1 MKRSIALF
9 LFLFLMTATFA
20 GTRAARAAGELA
32 PTSPG
37 LADGMRWQ
45 ITGPF
50 GGTVRALAQDPT
62 KPERMFLGTADGQ
75 MYATTDNA
83 RTWKW
88 LPNFNRPGFIITD
101 LIIDPTNPDTLYAG
115 AWVLNDTKR
124 GGIYKSVDGG
134 QNWVETMKDQ
144 SIRALAMAPGN
155 ASVLVA
161 GALTGV
167 YRTNDAAKTWARI
180 SPPENDEIRNIES
193 VAVDPR
199 STETIY
205 AGTWH
210 LPWKTTDGGK
220 TWFSVKGDQTKII
233 DDSDIF
239 SITVDAFNP
248 DRVYCS
254 ACSGIYQSADNGG
267 NWTKFKGI
275 PFSAR
280 RTHIIYQNPTRE
292 KEIFAGTTEGLW
304 RTTDGGENWTQ
315 VISKETTINDI
326 KIHPTAPHRVIIAA
340 DNSGVLISE
349 DGGSTFRPSNTGFV
363 TRQVS
368 SIIADPLQ
376 RGRIYVSTLFSGAD
390 GGVYVSEDTGRTWK
404 PASAGLGS
412 NDIYMIIPAPGNS
425 RRLYVGTNT
434 GVYYSDNSAATW
446 KRAEIAKK
454 GGKPAQKPGVKR
466 ASLVV
471 DRSTA
476 IVAEPAAA
484 QNRQAAKKAPTV
496 PQGKPGRKPAPKK
509 PVVRQD
515 IKTHVVEIA
524 ATDTG
529 LIYAAS
535 WDGLFKTDDVTKGWE
550 RLDLGTYRGKVFSV
564 AVAPRDP
571 ATIYA
576 GTSEGIQVSRDGGET
591 WTRLEIPIRTNLK
604 DLTCIQ
610 EIAINPRNPQMI
622 IAGSRR
628 TAYLTRDGGTTWERI
643 GRGIG
648 YGDIT
653 AIRFN
658 PRDDNEILVGEAQEG
673 GLYISTDG
681 ARSFQRLD
689 RNSTL
694 PSHRMWAVAFDLF
707 NSESIYVGSV
717 TSGFLIGT
725 LPRGAATAG
734 GGQ

>member
-1 MKRSIALF
+1 MKRSTALF
-9 LFLFLMTATFA
+9 LFLLLLTATF
-20 GTRAARAAGELA
+20 GTVRPVKAAGEVS
-32 PTSPG
+32 PTPVS
-37 LADGMRWQ
+37 LADGIRWQ

-50 GGTVRALAQDPT
+50 GGTVRAMAQDPT

-75 MYATTDNA
+75 MYVTTDAA
-83 RTWKW
+83 RNWKW
-88 LPNFNRPGFIITD
+88 LPSFNRPGFIVTD
-101 LIIDPTNPDTLYAG
+101 LIIDPINTDTLYAG
-115 AWVLNDTKR
+115 VWVFNDDKR
-124 GGIYKSVDGG
+124 GGILKSVDGG
-134 QNWVETMKDQ
+134 ETWAEVMKDQ
-144 SIRALAMAPGN
+144 SVRALTMAPGN

-161 GALTGV
+161 GTLTGV
-167 YRTNDAAKTWARI
+167 YRSIDAAKTWSRI
-180 SPPENDEIRNIES
+180 SPPENDEIRNVES
-193 VAVDPR
+193 VAIDPR
-199 STETIY
+199 NTETIY

-254 ACSGIYQSADNGG
+254 ACSGIYRSLDNGG

-292 KEIFAGTTEGLW
+292 NEIFAGTTEGLW

-326 KIHPTAPHRVIIAA
+326 KIHPTAPGRVIIGA

-349 DGGSTFRPSNTGFV
+349 DGGTTFKPFNSGFV

-368 SIIADPLQ
+368 SIITDPLQ
-376 RGRIYVSTLFSGAD
+376 RGRIFVSTLFNGAE
-390 GGVYVSEDTGRTWK
+390 GGVYLSEDNGRTWK

-412 NDIYMIIPAPGNS
+412 SDVYMITAAPGNS
-425 RRLYVGTNT
+425 RRLYVGTNN
-434 GVYYSDNSAATW
+434 GVYYSDNAAATW

-454 GGKPAQKPGVKR
+454 GAPPKKPGVKR
-466 ASLVV
+466 ASLTV
-471 DRSTA
+471 DRSTE
-476 IVAEPAAA
+476 ITAEPAAA
-484 QNRQAAKKAPTV
+484 QSRQSAKKAPAV
-496 PQGKPGRKPAPKK
+496 PQGKPNRKPAPKK

-515 IKTHVVEIA
+515 IKSHVVELA

-529 LIYAAS
+529 MVFAAT
-535 WDGLFKTDDVTKGWE
+535 WDGLFRTDDVTRGWE
-550 RLDLGTYRGKVFSV
+550 RLNLGTYRGRVFSV
-564 AVAPRDP
+564 TVSPRDP
-571 ATIYA
+571 ATVYA
-576 GTSEGIQVSRDGGET
+576 GTSEGLQASRDGGET
-591 WTRLEIPIRTNLK
+591 WTKVEIPIRTNLK

-610 EIAINPRNPQMI
+610 EIAVNPRNPQMI

-628 TAYLTRDGGTTWERI
+628 TAYLTRDGGTSWERI

-658 PRDDNEILVGEAQEG
+658 PRDDSEILVGESQEG
-673 GLYISTDG
+673 ALYISTDG
-681 ARSFQRLD
+681 ARTFQRID
-689 RNSTL
+689 RSSSL

-707 NSESIYVGSV
+707 NSDNIYAGSV

-725 LPRGAATAG
+725 LPRGAAVAG